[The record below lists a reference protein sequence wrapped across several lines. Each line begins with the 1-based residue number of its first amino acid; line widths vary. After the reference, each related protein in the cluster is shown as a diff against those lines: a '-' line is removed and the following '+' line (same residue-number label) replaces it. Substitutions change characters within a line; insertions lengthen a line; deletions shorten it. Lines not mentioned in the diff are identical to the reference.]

1 VLLPRFFQLLFAF
14 VAKLGEVRELANRR
28 VVQGSDFNKVRA
40 LVLGDADR
48 FFDRL
53 DP

>member
-1 VLLPRFFQLLFAF
+1 VLLAGFLQLLFAL
-14 VAKLGEVRELANRR
+14 VAKFGEVRELANRR
-28 VVQGSDFNKVRA
+28 VVQGSDFDKIRA
-40 LVLGDADR
+40 LVLGDPDR